1 MKRPGLILVL
11 GIILAVAAYVSFYF
25 ALSAKSRSLAASQ
38 EPELNWLKHEFQIT
52 DGEFSRISEMHDS
65 YRAGCAQRCLLIE
78 ERNEELKRLL
88 ASSSSITP
96 EIEKA
101 LAETARLRAECQSKM
116 LQHFYEVSRTMPPEQ
131 GRRYQAWVTERTILP
146 DTHSQMHH

>member
-1 MKRPGLILVL
+1 MKRSGLVL
-11 GIILAVAAYVSFYF
+11 LAGIVLAVAAYVGFYSAF
-25 ALSAKSRSLAASQ
+25 SAKSRSLAASQ
-38 EPELNWLKHEFQIT
+38 EPELYWLKHEFQIT
-52 DGEFSRISEMHDS
+52 DGEFSRISEMHES
-65 YRAGCAQRCLLIE
+65 YRAGCAQRCRLID

-131 GRRYQAWVTERTILP
+131 GRRYLAWVTERTILP

>member
-1 MKRPGLILVL
+1 MKRPGLTLL
-11 GIILAVAAYVSFYF
+11 AGIVLAVAAYVGFYF
-25 ALSAKSRSLAASQ
+25 AFSAKSRSLAGGD
-38 EPELNWLKHEFQIT
+38 EPELNWLKNEFKIA
-52 DGEFSRISEMHDS
+52 DSEFARISEMHES
-65 YRAGCAQRCLLIE
+65 YRAGCAQRCRLID

-96 EIEKA
+96 EVEKA

-131 GRRYQAWVTERTILP
+131 GRRYLAWVTERTILP

>member
-1 MKRPGLILVL
+1 MKRSGLVL
-11 GIILAVAAYVSFYF
+11 LAGIVLAVAAYVGFYSAF
-25 ALSAKSRSLAASQ
+25 SAKSRSLAASQ
-38 EPELNWLKHEFQIT
+38 EPELHWLKHEFQIT
-52 DGEFSRISEMHDS
+52 DGEFARISEMHES
-65 YRAGCAQRCLLIE
+65 YRAGCAQRCRLID

-131 GRRYQAWVTERTILP
+131 GRRYLAWVTERTILP